1 MLMRSIEENKME
13 KECCGV
19 CREWLYFQ
27 MAPLEK
33 ATPKKVEFK

>member
-1 MLMRSIEENKME
+1 MVIRSIEENKME
-13 KECCGV
+13 KECWV

-33 ATPKKVEFK
+33 ASPKKVEFK